1 MHLWTHVVIS
11 HFIPRRLYGTL
22 QEYVH
27 GRRIDYSSNDRIGG
41 KCLRIVKMWRDAEQV
56 MTNMYVCDSDCDWS
70 RRHLV
75 DNWMRIDVKG
85 AANNVDAVEDADAD
99 RNVSGA
105 GCHISAIPIVTI
117 TSMSI
122 AITEHIA
129 IAITISIMTANIIA
143 ITIGIITNTTDVSR
157 NPNSAKVRQELGKGA
172 SKHAVRGND
181 G

>member
-1 MHLWTHVVIS
+1 
-11 HFIPRRLYGTL
+11 
-22 QEYVH
+22 
-27 GRRIDYSSNDRIGG
+27 
-41 KCLRIVKMWRDAEQV
+41 
-56 MTNMYVCDSDCDWS
+56 
-70 RRHLV
+70 
-75 DNWMRIDVKG
+75 MRIDVKG

-122 AITEHIA
+122 AITEHNA